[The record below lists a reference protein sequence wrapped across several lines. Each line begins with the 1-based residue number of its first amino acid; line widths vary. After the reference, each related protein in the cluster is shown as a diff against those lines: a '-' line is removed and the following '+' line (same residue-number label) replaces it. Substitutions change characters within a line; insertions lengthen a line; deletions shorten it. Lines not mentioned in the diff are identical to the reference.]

1 MLEQTFYAHDKHG
14 NIRQI
19 DVSISAPK
27 QVGDNLWSTT
37 HRYILDGVE
46 QPVSQ
51 PGQYTRPWQSFMRA
65 LRTLRVCMQAE
76 FMNFESSVYWS
87 ESAAKE
93 KSQPRNFD
101 SIFATFKL
109 DHFEEWQEP
118 TE

>member
-19 DVSISAPK
+19 DVSISVPER
-27 QVGDNLWSTT
+27 VGDEDWIMAFSI
-37 HRYILDGVE
+37 HLDGEVY
-46 QPVSQ
+46 PVSG
-51 PGQYTRPWQSFMRA
+51 PLKHHTVWHAFTRS
-65 LRTLRVCMQAE
+65 LRGLRVFLQGL
-76 FMNFESSVYWS
+76 FLDLQSSVYYS
-87 ESAAKE
+87 REEAQIK
-93 KSQPRNFD
+93 KFPRNFD